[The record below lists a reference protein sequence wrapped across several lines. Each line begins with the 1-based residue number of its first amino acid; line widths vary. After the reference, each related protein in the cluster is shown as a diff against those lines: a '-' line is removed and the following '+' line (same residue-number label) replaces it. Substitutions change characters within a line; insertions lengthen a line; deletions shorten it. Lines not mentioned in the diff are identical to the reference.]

1 MKRSKM
7 DRKMDR
13 RQFLTSAAVI
23 LALSSGGPMVLRACT
38 KGAEQAFHRVRPGDP
53 SWPSEASWDEL
64 RQAVHGRLIKVQSPL
79 AACQTAP
86 EGAACSEVL
95 GALKNPYYLGDEPAL
110 TQTSG
115 WADAWT
121 SAKSVYAVAA
131 EETSDV
137 VVAVDFARDHRL
149 RLVVKG
155 GAHSYQGTS
164 NTADS
169 LLIWTRPMKGIVLHD
184 AFVPQGCAGTLAPQP
199 AVSAQAGAIWGQVYD
214 AVTTQAGRYVQ
225 GGGCLTVGVAGLVQ
239 SGGFSSFSKA
249 YGMAAASLLEAEI
262 VTADGAVRIA
272 NACTHSDLFWAIK
285 GGGGGSFGAVT
296 KLTLRTY
303 DLPDFFGGVFTT
315 VQAASDDAF
324 RRLIGRVIAFYGE
337 ALFTPQW
344 GEQLAF
350 RPGNVLDIAM
360 VFQGLDQ
367 QQAEA

>member
-23 LALSSGGPMVLRACT
+23 LALSSGGPKVLRSCA

-53 SWPSEASWDEL
+53 SWPSEASWDAL

-137 VVAVDFARDHRL
+137 VAAVNFARDHRL
-149 RLVVKG
+149 CLVVKG

-164 NTADS
+164 NAADS
-169 LLIWTRPMKGIVLHD
+169 LLIWTRPMKRIVLHD
-184 AFVPQGCAGTLAPQP
+184 AFVPQGCAGKLAPQP
-199 AVSAQAGAIWGQVYD
+199 AVSAQAGAVWMDVYD

-225 GGGCLTVGVAGLVQ
+225 GGGCLTVGVAGV
-239 SGGFSSFSKA
+239 GP
-249 YGMAAASLLEAEI
+249 
-262 VTADGAVRIA
+262 R
-272 NACTHSDLFWAIK
+272 
-285 GGGGGSFGAVT
+285 
-296 KLTLRTY
+296 
-303 DLPDFFGGVFTT
+303 GGVGRFS
-315 VQAASDDAF
+315 QGHRAGAAGPAGGAGWSS
-324 RRLIGRVIAFYGE
+324 RRSR
-337 ALFTPQW
+337 
-344 GEQLAF
+344 
-350 RPGNVLDIAM
+350 RPRTRRSGA
-360 VFQGLDQ
+360 
-367 QQAEA
+367 